1 MQNYIVFTTNP
12 NLKQYKSC
20 LKRYK
25 CRKLFRTFNDRN
37 DTRMQKKCKF
47 AAVM

>member
-20 LKRYK
+20 LKRY
-25 CRKLFRTFNDRN
+25 NY
-37 DTRMQKKCKF
+37 KKYSYLCPRY
-47 AAVM
+47 VHVE